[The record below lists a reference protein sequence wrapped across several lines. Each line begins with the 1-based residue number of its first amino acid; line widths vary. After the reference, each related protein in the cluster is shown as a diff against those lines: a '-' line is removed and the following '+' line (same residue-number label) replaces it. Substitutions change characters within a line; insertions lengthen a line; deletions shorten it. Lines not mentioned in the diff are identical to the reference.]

1 MATFSATVETW
12 AKSSYVAPCTSSNYP
27 RTTRQEEQLQ
37 TPREDTHEK
46 YRIVCFPILVINY
59 WLQDAAKDQSAAWFI
74 QDDKRVV
81 YLFINC
87 TYRPAIHLAV
97 QNRIDCIN
105 AIIWCANSLVWV
117 FACVSWAMTC
127 RRKPWWNASER
138 EKQAE
143 CVCVYPWR
151 PGLGMSKPTVGS
163 QPLEWWHDRGGVSSC
178 CVCASEKEDEDSLGR
193 SRYSIEKIRT
203 QALFDW
209 V

>member
-87 TYRPAIHLAV
+87 TYRPAIYLAV
-97 QNRIDCIN
+97 QNRIDCFN
-105 AIIWCANSLVWV
+105 AKIDCFSAKIGCANALVWV
-117 FACVSWAMTC
+117 FAWLSWEMTC

-138 EKQAE
+138 EKHEE
-143 CVCVYPWR
+143 CVCVSLTSWAWTCR
-151 PGLGMSKPTVGS
+151 S
-163 QPLEWWHDRGGVSSC
+163 QPLEANRWNGDTIEVVLVLF
-178 CVCASEKEDEDSLGR
+178 VCASEKELS
-193 SRYSIEKIRT
+193 SMKT
-203 QALFDW
+203 A
-209 V
+209 